1 MTVGHPRILALGLGN
16 DILGDDA
23 VGLLAVQRLRVLL
36 PVSVEVVEAT
46 GAGLDLLDLL
56 EGYDKALI
64 LDAIMT
70 GNHPAGTVLEFS
82 ADDFRKENV
91 RSPHYAGLPTVLQ
104 LAESLSIMFPKH
116 IHIVAIEVENTY
128 EVREGVSARAESAIA
143 AMVERANE
151 IITGWLHDSDNG
163 GHSPTCPS

>member
-1 MTVGHPRILALGLGN
+1 VTAGHPRILALGLGN

-23 VGLLAVQRLRVLL
+23 VGLLAVRRLRVLL

-70 GNHPAGTVLEFS
+70 GKHPAGTILEFS

-104 LAESLSIMFPKH
+104 LAESLSIMFPQH
-116 IHIVAIEVENTY
+116 IHIVAIEVENPY
-128 EVREGVSARAESAIA
+128 EVREGLSARAESAIP
-143 AMVERANE
+143 AMVARAE
-151 IITGWLHDSDNG
+151 GIVQTWLSD
-163 GHSPTCPS
+163 PSSG

>member
-1 MTVGHPRILALGLGN
+1 MTAGHPRILALGLGN

-23 VGLLAVQRLRVLL
+23 VGLLAVRRLRVLL

-70 GNHPAGTVLEFS
+70 GKHPAGTILEFS
-82 ADDFRKENV
+82 ADDFRQENA

-104 LAESLSIMFPKH
+104 LAESLDVVFPKH
-116 IHIVAIEVENTY
+116 IQIVAVEVENPY
-128 EVREGVSARAESAIA
+128 EVREGLSARAESAIP
-143 AMVERANE
+143 AMVERANQ
-151 IITGWLHDSDNG
+151 IVTDWLHEGDNG
-163 GHSPTCPS
+163 GRVG